1 MSTIRKTLSEGDK
14 IGYSERER
22 RLFRVIA
29 GRVRITTSD
38 LGGKGLSESFH
49 ARQSIVA
56 SLVGLARKMEANR
69 ETLRLCRSERRGPHP
84 SEWWLEAR

>member
-1 MSTIRKTLSEGDK
+1 MSTPRRTLSEGDK

-38 LGGKGLSESFH
+38 LVGKGLSESFH

-56 SLVGLARKMEANR
+56 SLVGLARKMDANR
-69 ETLRLCRSERRGPHP
+69 ETHKLCRSERRGPHP